1 MASRDITINV
11 AELMKKAE
19 AISRKVEK
27 LQSLLDDNA
36 LPLAKE
42 INQDMKEAGFAMQI
56 SFPFDMIDIRLND
69 VLAMGVIRAA
79 RALHS
84 AQGDYNNMDQEIKD
98 QEIKH
103 KADESK
109 RGQPFFYNGLG
120 RDESYKHF
128 LDTIKIL
135 NDAVMSFD
143 CIREGPNS
151 QAGTQARARDN

>member
-1 MASRDITINV
+1 MASREVVINV

-19 AISRKVEK
+19 AISKKVEK
-27 LQSLLDDNA
+27 VQSLLDDNA

-42 INQDMKEAGFAMQI
+42 INKEMKEAGFMMQI
-56 SFPFDMIDIRLND
+56 AFPFDMIDIKLND
-69 VLAMGVIRAA
+69 VLAMGVIRSA
-79 RALHS
+79 RALHG
-84 AQGDYNNMDQEIKD
+84 AQGDYNNLDQEIKD

-103 KADESK
+103 HADESK
-109 RGQPFFYNGLG
+109 RGEPFTYHGLA

-143 CIREGPNS
+143 CIIQGPKS